1 MQTSLQVALFMPIL
15 TSRVAQETG
24 SQRLPSSLLASGQL
38 LSDEPE
44 PQLIQQHRGK
54 GEKKAPKCS
63 NQKMRDFEMD
73 ELSASVQLFVSA
85 PVSVYVCVK
94 MKEAR
99 ELTRIILGHDRKL
112 SS

>member
-1 MQTSLQVALFMPIL
+1 
-15 TSRVAQETG
+15 
-24 SQRLPSSLLASGQL
+24 
-38 LSDEPE
+38 
-44 PQLIQQHRGK
+44 
-54 GEKKAPKCS
+54 
-63 NQKMRDFEMD
+63 MD